1 MSSFKNVTM
10 QLSDNDKFL
19 QKKLALLKKKSGT
32 HSPSIQTLR
41 DKLPELSIQVDACFL
56 SNPYATDLFLR
67 RFETDIVTKDLLRD
81 LLEYYPSQNAALSE
95 PLSVALQ
102 IPKANIFVGNG
113 AAEVIQACMHR
124 FVNRKII
131 VIIPTF
137 SSYYEFVKPGV
148 EVVYYQLRAEDN
160 FELDIEDYIRFVRKE
175 DPDAI
180 VLINPNN
187 PTGNLLKKKDIRRI
201 VEEFSYIDTILLDES
216 FIHFAFEDDS
226 YEHVS
231 SAGLV
236 NQSDNLIIIKS
247 MSKDFGVAGIRVGY
261 GIMSDQ
267 RVLDLLGNGFLWN
280 SNGLAEYF
288 VKLYAEEGFRTDYEP
303 LRRRFIGETQS
314 FYTDMAG
321 IGVGKVYPTQANF
334 LLYELPAGISSE
346 QLNAQLLIRFGI
358 YTRSLN
364 DKIGLQGE
372 YLRVAS
378 RGIQENKIILHALE
392 NILKEG

>member
-1 MSSFKNVTM
+1 M
-10 QLSDNDKFL
+10 QLSDNDLFL

-41 DKLPELSIQVDACFL
+41 DKLPELRISVDACFL
-56 SNPYATDLFLR
+56 SNPYATDFFLH
-67 RFETDIVTKDLLRD
+67 RFESDILKKNLLRD

-95 PLSVALQ
+95 ALSVALK

-148 EVVYYQLRAEDN
+148 EVVYYPLSAANN
-160 FELDIEDYIRFVRKE
+160 FELDIEDYIRFVRRE

-187 PTGNLLKKKDIRRI
+187 PTGNLLKMKDIRRI
-201 VEEFSYIDTILLDES
+201 VDEFSYIDTILLDES

-226 YEHVS
+226 CEYVS

-236 NQSDNLIIIKS
+236 NQFDNLIIIKS
-247 MSKDFGVAGIRVGY
+247 MSKDFGVAGLRVGY

-267 RVLDLLGNGFLWN
+267 RVIDLLGNGFLWN

-288 VKLYAEEGFRTDYEP
+288 IKVYAEEGFRAGYEP
-303 LRRRFIGETQS
+303 LRIRFIRETQD
-314 FYTDMAG
+314 FYRDMAAME
-321 IGVGKVYPTQANF
+321 IGKVYPTQANF
-334 LLYELPAGISSE
+334 LLYQLPEGLTSE
-346 QLNAQLLIRFGI
+346 QLNAQMLIHHGI

-364 DKIGLQGE
+364 DKIGLHGE

-378 RGIQENKIILHALE
+378 RGEQENKIILHALKS
-392 NILKEG
+392 ILEQL